1 MRKLSSILLI
11 AVLDSAGNVFA
22 DKAFPMQ
29 AELVAADVYAIIT
42 PSRELPNPENR
53 GWNSNSAFVVT
64 KAGVLLFDTG
74 SSTAIGESIK
84 KLIAGVTNQPVRWII
99 NSHAHGDHWL
109 GNAVFKD
116 TVEAIYASEQVTK
129 NIANEGQTWV
139 DSFMRMTRG
148 ATGQSVIVVPDSL
161 VKERTEI
168 VLGGKRVLLF
178 PSGSSHSPGDIL
190 MWLPEEN
197 VLVAGDVV
205 YSDRMPSTFD
215 SNLSQWINLLDEIK
229 TMQPK
234 AVIPGHG
241 DVTDL
246 QGVIRLRN
254 LLQAFRKAVE
264 QGYNEGKADYEML
277 PDVTKALSAYKP
289 HYSGLAEKVK
299 RDISQVYLQIEAASF
314 H

>member
-1 MRKLSSILLI
+1 M
-11 AVLDSAGNVFA
+11 VA
-22 DKAFPMQ
+22 DKAFLMQ

-42 PSRELPNPENR
+42 PSREFPNPDNH

-116 TVEAIYASEQVTK
+116 TVEAIYASEPVTK

-168 VLGGKRVLLF
+168 ASGGERVLLF
-178 PSGSSHSPGDIL
+178 PSGSSHSRS
-190 MWLPEEN
+190 W
-197 VLVAGDVV
+197 
-205 YSDRMPSTFD
+205 
-215 SNLSQWINLLDEIK
+215 
-229 TMQPK
+229 
-234 AVIPGHG
+234 
-241 DVTDL
+241 
-246 QGVIRLRN
+246 
-254 LLQAFRKAVE
+254 
-264 QGYNEGKADYEML
+264 
-277 PDVTKALSAYKP
+277 
-289 HYSGLAEKVK
+289 
-299 RDISQVYLQIEAASF
+299 
-314 H
+314 

>member
-1 MRKLSSILLI
+1 M
-11 AVLDSAGNVFA
+11 FA

-29 AELVAADVYAIIT
+29 AKRVAADVYAIIT
-42 PSRELPNPENR
+42 SSRALPNPENR

-84 KLIAGVTNQPVRWII
+84 KVIAGVTNQPVRWII

-129 NIANEGQTWV
+129 IIANEGQTWV
-139 DSFMRMTRG
+139 DRFMRMTKG
-148 ATGQSVIVVPDSL
+148 ATGQSIIVVPDSL
-161 VKERTEI
+161 VNERTEI
-168 VLGGKRVLLF
+168 VLGSKRVLLF

-190 MWLPEEN
+190 MWLPEEK
-197 VLVAGDVV
+197 VLVAGDVI

-215 SNLSQWINLLDEIK
+215 PNLSQWVNLLDKIK
-229 TMQPK
+229 TMQPEV
-234 AVIPGHG
+234 VIPGHG
-241 DVTDL
+241 NVTDL

-254 LLQAFRKAVE
+254 LLQAFWTAVE
-264 QGYNEGKADYEML
+264 QAYDEGKTDYEML
-277 PDVTKALSAYKP
+277 PDVTKALSAFKP
-289 HYSGLAEKVK
+289 HYPGLTEKVK